1 MPGKG
6 GPWAFPND
14 CKDYAISREFFE
26 LFLKGDGQQVKASAG
41 EKKTNPEH
49 FNNWVKEINATKAE
63 KCDDNENIELK
74 YDYKVE
80 MCYCKNEKDENGNG
94 TPCNG
99 KKENG
104 RWKTIGVSKSGVATL
119 ALTIVLLAISI
130 IGTYKRVLKGFFN

>member
-1 MPGKG
+1 MLII
-6 GPWAFPND
+6 
-14 CKDYAISREFFE
+14 YRVV
-26 LFLKGDGQQVKASAG
+26 FLHTDRKKVTESAG
-41 EKKTNPEH
+41 KDKLNAEY
-49 FNNWVKEINATKAE
+49 FNKWVAEINATKAE

-130 IGTYKRVLKGFFN
+130 IGTY

>member
-14 CKDYAISREFFE
+14 CKDYTVSRD
-26 LFLKGDGQQVKASAG
+26 FLDAFLVGHGKKVKESAG
-41 EKKTNPEH
+41 KDNLNAEYFDK
-49 FNNWVKEINATKAE
+49 WVAEIIATKAE

-80 MCYCKNEKDENGNG
+80 MCYCKNEKDENGNDVG

-130 IGTYKRVLKGFFN
+130 IGTYKRVLKG

>member
-6 GPWAFPND
+6 GPWEFPND
-14 CKDYAISREFFE
+14 CKDYTVSRTH
-26 LFLKGDGQQVKASAG
+26 LDAFLGGDG
-41 EKKTNPEH
+41 KKLNESVEH
-49 FNNWVKEINATKAE
+49 GKLKIDLFKKWIGTINDTRKEMSEEN
-63 KCDDNENIELK
+63 DDKFK

-80 MCYCKNEKDENGNG
+80 LCYCKNEKDDKGNDVG

-130 IGTYKRVLKGFFN
+130 IGTYKRVLKE